1 MKENP
6 VLLEAQYPIWA
17 GAGSLFLEFPAL
29 SPTHREVCGFSVFS
43 DVSDVFPDVFSE
55 YERKAK
61 GLVIETKPREVVRG
75 LPDPQSQ
82 MGLGGDT
89 EW

>member
-1 MKENP
+1 MNSNP

-43 DVSDVFPDVFSE
+43 DVFSVSE
-55 YERKAK
+55 YTSKAK
-61 GLVIETKPREVVRG
+61 GLVSTKPWEVGNG

-82 MGLGGDT
+82 MGLGG
-89 EW
+89 EKKW